1 MNNMKIRNNDLAKA
15 EFLVPDIVF
24 DHLKKKDR
32 TCELVESSAVW
43 KGVTYLEDLDEVK
56 NYIKDLI
63 ERGVYP
69 VDLYK

>member
-1 MNNMKIRNNDLAKA
+1 MKD

-24 DHLKKKDR
+24 DHLKKKDIE
-32 TCELVESSAVW
+32 CEVLENTAVW
-43 KGVTYLEDLDEVK
+43 KGITYPDDLIEVK
-56 NYIKDLI
+56 DYIKEEI